1 MTPVEGIHKTLYT
14 VTLGYQ
20 DVKVGA
26 GAEAEPK
33 KYLKFYYTLWLAA
46 DGREIDS
53 SDDHRAPVLDKD
65 QKPVLDDNGKLK
77 MGDPRP
83 AILMMGAGRPLPGW
97 DLGLKGMK
105 VGGKRRIYIP
115 WQLGLGDREIP
126 ARDATHAAIPA
137 KSDLVVDVELLEVM
151 DAPPPPLRPTMMP
164 GQRSAP
170 AASPKLAAPATQ
182 PAAPATPP
190 AAQPQSR

>member
-1 MTPVEGIHKTLYT
+1 MKHSILIVLLAASSLAAVAQTPAKPASGARPAATADKQPDHMTPVEGIHKTLYT

-33 KYLKFYYTLWLAA
+33 KYLKFYYTVWLAA

-126 ARDATHAAIPA
+126 
-137 KSDLVVDVELLEVM
+137 
-151 DAPPPPLRPTMMP
+151 
-164 GQRSAP
+164 G
-170 AASPKLAAPATQ
+170 
-182 PAAPATPP
+182 ATPP
-190 AAQPQSR
+190 MRQFPLNPIWSWMSNCSR